1 MNEPF
6 WIMQGYEIYIWPSYV
21 LTLLSLVLLFV
32 HSTKQSQKAKKLLKQ
47 LSEKKLNFKI
57 QIDVK
62 QMNPKYRRLFIT
74 IIILLTLGLATKL
87 ILIALEDNIVYFYT
101 PNDLIEKFGDT
112 QNIQNKI
119 RIGGLVLES
128 SIKKEGKKSIFII
141 TDRKKEVKVVFDGS
155 LPDLFRE
162 GQGIVAEGIFKNNN
176 FIASEVLAKHDEN
189 YMPPEVADAL
199 KKNNVW
205 KGDAD

>member
-1 MNEPF
+1 MN
-6 WIMQGYEIYIWPSYV
+6 
-21 LTLLSLVLLFV
+21 
-32 HSTKQSQKAKKLLKQ
+32 A
-47 LSEKKLNFKI
+47 
-57 QIDVK
+57 
-62 QMNPKYRRLFIT
+62 KYRRLFIT
-74 IIILLTLGLATKL
+74 IIIVITLGLATKL
-87 ILIALEDNIVYFYT
+87 ILMALEDNIVYFYT

-119 RIGGLVLES
+119 RIGGLILEG
-128 SIKKEGKKSIFII
+128 SIKKEGEITIFMI
-141 TDRKKEVKVVFDGS
+141 TDRKKEVRVVFDGP

-162 GQGIVAEGIFKNNN
+162 GQGIVAEGMFQNNN

-205 KGDAD
+205 KGDSD

>member
-1 MNEPF
+1 MN
-6 WIMQGYEIYIWPSYV
+6 
-21 LTLLSLVLLFV
+21 
-32 HSTKQSQKAKKLLKQ
+32 A
-47 LSEKKLNFKI
+47 
-57 QIDVK
+57 
-62 QMNPKYRRLFIT
+62 KYRRLFIT
-74 IIILLTLGLATKL
+74 IIIILTLGLATKL
-87 ILIALEDNIVYFYT
+87 ILMALEDNIVYFYT
-101 PNDLIEKFGDT
+101 PNDLLEKFGDT

-128 SIKKEGKKSIFII
+128 SIKKEGEKTIFMI
-141 TDRKKEVKVVFDGS
+141 TDRKKEVKVLFDGP

-162 GQGIVAEGIFKNNN
+162 GQGIVAEGMFQNNN

-205 KGDAD
+205 KGDSD

>member
-1 MNEPF
+1 MN
-6 WIMQGYEIYIWPSYV
+6 
-21 LTLLSLVLLFV
+21 
-32 HSTKQSQKAKKLLKQ
+32 A
-47 LSEKKLNFKI
+47 
-57 QIDVK
+57 
-62 QMNPKYRRLFIT
+62 KYRRLFIT
-74 IIILLTLGLATKL
+74 IIIILTLGLATKL
-87 ILIALEDNIVYFYT
+87 ILMALEDNIVYFYT

-128 SIKKEGKKSIFII
+128 SIKKEGEKTIFMI
-141 TDRKKEVKVVFDGS
+141 TDRKKEVKVLFDGP

-162 GQGIVAEGIFKNNN
+162 GQGIVAEGMFQNNN

-205 KGDAD
+205 KGDSD

>member
-1 MNEPF
+1 
-6 WIMQGYEIYIWPSYV
+6 
-21 LTLLSLVLLFV
+21 
-32 HSTKQSQKAKKLLKQ
+32 
-47 LSEKKLNFKI
+47 
-57 QIDVK
+57 
-62 QMNPKYRRLFIT
+62 MNPKYRRLFIT
-74 IIILLTLGLATKL
+74 IIIVLTLGLATKL
-87 ILIALEDNIVYFYT
+87 ILMALEDNIVYFYT
-101 PNDLIEKFGDT
+101 ANDLIEKFGDN

-128 SIKKEGKKSIFII
+128 SIKKEGEKTIFII

-162 GQGIVAEGIFKNNN
+162 GQGIVAEGMFKNNN

-205 KGDAD
+205 KGNAN

>member
-1 MNEPF
+1 MN
-6 WIMQGYEIYIWPSYV
+6 
-21 LTLLSLVLLFV
+21 
-32 HSTKQSQKAKKLLKQ
+32 A
-47 LSEKKLNFKI
+47 
-57 QIDVK
+57 
-62 QMNPKYRRLFIT
+62 KYRRLFIT
-74 IIILLTLGLATKL
+74 IIIMLTLGLATKL
-87 ILIALEDNIVYFYT
+87 ILMALEDNIVYFYT

-112 QNIQNKI
+112 ENIQNKI

-128 SIKKEGKKSIFII
+128 SIKKEGEKTIFMI
-141 TDRKKEVKVVFDGS
+141 TDRKKEVKVLFEGP

-162 GQGIVAEGIFKNNN
+162 GQGIVAEGMFQNNN

>member
-1 MNEPF
+1 MN
-6 WIMQGYEIYIWPSYV
+6 
-21 LTLLSLVLLFV
+21 
-32 HSTKQSQKAKKLLKQ
+32 A
-47 LSEKKLNFKI
+47 
-57 QIDVK
+57 
-62 QMNPKYRRLFIT
+62 KYRRLFIT
-74 IIILLTLGLATKL
+74 IIIILTLGLATKL
-87 ILIALEDNIVYFYT
+87 ILMALEDNIVYFYT

-112 QNIQNKI
+112 TNIQNKI

-128 SIKKEGKKSIFII
+128 SIKKEGEITIFMI
-141 TDRKKEVKVVFDGS
+141 TDRKKEVKVVFKGP

-162 GQGIVAEGIFKNNN
+162 GQGIVAEGMFQNNN

-205 KGDAD
+205 KGDSN

>member
-1 MNEPF
+1 
-6 WIMQGYEIYIWPSYV
+6 
-21 LTLLSLVLLFV
+21 
-32 HSTKQSQKAKKLLKQ
+32 
-47 LSEKKLNFKI
+47 
-57 QIDVK
+57 
-62 QMNPKYRRLFIT
+62 MNPKYRRLFIT
-74 IIILLTLGLATKL
+74 IIIVLTLGLATKL
-87 ILIALEDNIVYFYT
+87 ILMALEDNIVYFYT

-119 RIGGLVLES
+119 RIGGLVLEK
-128 SIKKEGKKSIFII
+128 SIKKEGEKTIFII
-141 TDRKKEVKVVFDGS
+141 SDKKKEVKVVFDGP

-162 GQGIVAEGIFKNNN
+162 GQGIVAEGMFQNNN

-205 KGDAD
+205 KGDSD

>member
-1 MNEPF
+1 MN
-6 WIMQGYEIYIWPSYV
+6 
-21 LTLLSLVLLFV
+21 
-32 HSTKQSQKAKKLLKQ
+32 A
-47 LSEKKLNFKI
+47 
-57 QIDVK
+57 
-62 QMNPKYRRLFIT
+62 KYRRLFIT
-74 IIILLTLGLATKL
+74 VIIVLTLGLATKL
-87 ILIALEDNIVYFYT
+87 ILMALEDNIVYFYT

-128 SIKKEGKKSIFII
+128 SIKKEGEKTIFMI
-141 TDRKKEVKVVFDGS
+141 TDRKKEVKVVFKGP

-162 GQGIVAEGIFKNNN
+162 GQGIVAEGMFQNNN

-205 KGDAD
+205 KGDSN

>member
-1 MNEPF
+1 MN
-6 WIMQGYEIYIWPSYV
+6 
-21 LTLLSLVLLFV
+21 
-32 HSTKQSQKAKKLLKQ
+32 A
-47 LSEKKLNFKI
+47 
-57 QIDVK
+57 
-62 QMNPKYRRLFIT
+62 KYRRLFIT
-74 IIILLTLGLATKL
+74 IIIILTLGLATKL
-87 ILIALEDNIVYFYT
+87 ILMALEDNIVYFYT

-128 SIKKEGKKSIFII
+128 SIKKEGKKTIFMI
-141 TDRKKEVKVVFDGS
+141 TDRKKEVRVVFDGP

-162 GQGIVAEGIFKNNN
+162 GQGIVAEGMFQNNN

-205 KGDAD
+205 KGDTD

>member
-1 MNEPF
+1 
-6 WIMQGYEIYIWPSYV
+6 
-21 LTLLSLVLLFV
+21 
-32 HSTKQSQKAKKLLKQ
+32 
-47 LSEKKLNFKI
+47 
-57 QIDVK
+57 
-62 QMNPKYRRLFIT
+62 MNPKYRRLFIT
-74 IIILLTLGLATKL
+74 IIIVLTLGLATKL
-87 ILIALEDNIVYFYT
+87 ILMALEDNIVYFYT

-128 SIKKEGKKSIFII
+128 SIKKEGEKTIFMI
-141 TDRKKEVKVVFDGS
+141 TDRKKEVKVVFDGP

-162 GQGIVAEGIFKNNN
+162 GQGIVAEGMFQNNN

-205 KGDAD
+205 KGDSD

>member
-1 MNEPF
+1 MN
-6 WIMQGYEIYIWPSYV
+6 
-21 LTLLSLVLLFV
+21 
-32 HSTKQSQKAKKLLKQ
+32 A
-47 LSEKKLNFKI
+47 
-57 QIDVK
+57 
-62 QMNPKYRRLFIT
+62 KYRRLFIT
-74 IIILLTLGLATKL
+74 IIIILTLGLATKL
-87 ILIALEDNIVYFYT
+87 ILMALEDNIVYFYT

-128 SIKKEGKKSIFII
+128 SIKKEGKKTIFII
-141 TDRKKEVKVVFDGS
+141 TDRKKEVKVVFDGP

-162 GQGIVAEGIFKNNN
+162 GQGIVAEGMFQNNN

-205 KGDAD
+205 KGNSD

>member
-1 MNEPF
+1 
-6 WIMQGYEIYIWPSYV
+6 
-21 LTLLSLVLLFV
+21 
-32 HSTKQSQKAKKLLKQ
+32 
-47 LSEKKLNFKI
+47 
-57 QIDVK
+57 
-62 QMNPKYRRLFIT
+62 MNPKYRRLFIT
-74 IIILLTLGLATKL
+74 IIIVLTLGLATKL
-87 ILIALEDNIVYFYT
+87 ILMALEDNIVYFYT
-101 PNDLIEKFGDT
+101 PNDLFEKFGDT

-128 SIKKEGKKSIFII
+128 SIKKEGEKTIFMI
-141 TDRKKEVKVVFDGS
+141 TDRKKEVKVVFDGP

-162 GQGIVAEGIFKNNN
+162 GQGIVAEGMFQNNN

-205 KGDAD
+205 KGDSD

>member
-1 MNEPF
+1 MN
-6 WIMQGYEIYIWPSYV
+6 
-21 LTLLSLVLLFV
+21 
-32 HSTKQSQKAKKLLKQ
+32 A
-47 LSEKKLNFKI
+47 
-57 QIDVK
+57 
-62 QMNPKYRRLFIT
+62 KYRRLFIT
-74 IIILLTLGLATKL
+74 IIIILTLGLATKL
-87 ILIALEDNIVYFYT
+87 ILMALEDNIVYFYS

-112 QNIQNKI
+112 KNIQNKI

-128 SIKKEGKKSIFII
+128 SIKKEGEKTIFMI
-141 TDRKKEVKVVFDGS
+141 TDRKKEVKVVFKGP

-162 GQGIVAEGIFKNNN
+162 GQGIVAEGMFQNNN

>member
-1 MNEPF
+1 MN
-6 WIMQGYEIYIWPSYV
+6 
-21 LTLLSLVLLFV
+21 
-32 HSTKQSQKAKKLLKQ
+32 A
-47 LSEKKLNFKI
+47 
-57 QIDVK
+57 
-62 QMNPKYRRLFIT
+62 KYRRLFIT
-74 IIILLTLGLATKL
+74 IIIILTLGIATKL
-87 ILIALEDNIVYFYT
+87 ILMALKDNIVYFYT

-112 QNIQNKI
+112 NNIQNKI

-128 SIKKEGKKSIFII
+128 SIKKEGGKTIFMI
-141 TDRKKEVKVVFDGS
+141 TDRKKEVKVVFKGP

-162 GQGIVAEGIFKNNN
+162 GQGIVAEGMFQNNN

-205 KGDAD
+205 KGDSD

>member
-1 MNEPF
+1 MN
-6 WIMQGYEIYIWPSYV
+6 
-21 LTLLSLVLLFV
+21 
-32 HSTKQSQKAKKLLKQ
+32 A
-47 LSEKKLNFKI
+47 
-57 QIDVK
+57 
-62 QMNPKYRRLFIT
+62 KYRRLFIT
-74 IIILLTLGLATKL
+74 IIIVLTLGLATKL
-87 ILIALEDNIVYFYT
+87 ILMALEDNIVYFYS

-128 SIKKEGKKSIFII
+128 SIKKEGEKTIFII
-141 TDRKKEVKVVFDGS
+141 TDRKKEVNVVFDGP

-162 GQGIVAEGIFKNNN
+162 GQGIVAEGMFQNNN

-205 KGDAD
+205 KGDSD

>member
-1 MNEPF
+1 MN
-6 WIMQGYEIYIWPSYV
+6 
-21 LTLLSLVLLFV
+21 
-32 HSTKQSQKAKKLLKQ
+32 A
-47 LSEKKLNFKI
+47 
-57 QIDVK
+57 
-62 QMNPKYRRLFIT
+62 KYRRLFIT
-74 IIILLTLGLATKL
+74 IIIILTLGLATKL
-87 ILIALEDNIVYFYT
+87 ILMALEDNIVYFYT
-101 PNDLIEKFGDT
+101 PNDLIEKFGGT

-128 SIKKEGKKSIFII
+128 SIKKEGEKTIFMI
-141 TDRKKEVKVVFDGS
+141 TDRKKEVKVVFKGP

-162 GQGIVAEGIFKNNN
+162 GQGIVAEGMFQNNN

-205 KGDAD
+205 KGDSD

>member
-1 MNEPF
+1 MN
-6 WIMQGYEIYIWPSYV
+6 
-21 LTLLSLVLLFV
+21 
-32 HSTKQSQKAKKLLKQ
+32 A
-47 LSEKKLNFKI
+47 
-57 QIDVK
+57 
-62 QMNPKYRRLFIT
+62 KYRRLFIT
-74 IIILLTLGLATKL
+74 IIIILTLGLATKL
-87 ILIALEDNIVYFYT
+87 ILMALEDNIVYFYT

-112 QNIQNKI
+112 KNIQNKI

-128 SIKKEGKKSIFII
+128 SIKKEGEKSIFII

-205 KGDAD
+205 KGDSN

>member
-1 MNEPF
+1 MN
-6 WIMQGYEIYIWPSYV
+6 
-21 LTLLSLVLLFV
+21 
-32 HSTKQSQKAKKLLKQ
+32 A
-47 LSEKKLNFKI
+47 
-57 QIDVK
+57 
-62 QMNPKYRRLFIT
+62 KYRRLFIT
-74 IIILLTLGLATKL
+74 IIIVLTLGLATKL
-87 ILIALEDNIVYFYT
+87 ILMALEDNIVYFYT

-128 SIKKEGKKSIFII
+128 SIKKEGEKTIFMV
-141 TDRKKEVKVVFDGS
+141 TDRKKEVRVVFDGP

-162 GQGIVAEGIFKNNN
+162 GQGIVAEGMFQNNN

-205 KGDAD
+205 KGDSY

>member
-1 MNEPF
+1 MN
-6 WIMQGYEIYIWPSYV
+6 
-21 LTLLSLVLLFV
+21 
-32 HSTKQSQKAKKLLKQ
+32 A
-47 LSEKKLNFKI
+47 
-57 QIDVK
+57 
-62 QMNPKYRRLFIT
+62 KYRRLFIT
-74 IIILLTLGLATKL
+74 IIIILTLGLATKL

-128 SIKKEGKKSIFII
+128 SIKKEGEKAIFII
-141 TDRKKEVKVVFDGS
+141 TDRKKEVKVLFEGP

-162 GQGIVAEGIFKNNN
+162 GQGIVAEGMFQNNN

-205 KGDAD
+205 KGNSD

>member
-1 MNEPF
+1 MN
-6 WIMQGYEIYIWPSYV
+6 
-21 LTLLSLVLLFV
+21 
-32 HSTKQSQKAKKLLKQ
+32 A
-47 LSEKKLNFKI
+47 
-57 QIDVK
+57 
-62 QMNPKYRRLFIT
+62 KYRRLFIT
-74 IIILLTLGLATKL
+74 IIIILTLGLATKL
-87 ILIALEDNIVYFYT
+87 ILMALEDNIVYFYT

-112 QNIQNKI
+112 KNIQNKI

-128 SIKKEGKKSIFII
+128 SIKKEGEKTLFMI
-141 TDRKKEVKVVFDGS
+141 TDRKKEVKVEFKGP

-162 GQGIVAEGIFKNNN
+162 GQGIVAEGMFQNNN

-205 KGDAD
+205 KGDSN